1 LSGFSNTIL
10 SYSNELGITLSSLN
24 IPKAQEIS
32 GIERSIAN
40 ATDDKT
46 VNDDNDVEA
55 VNRDTI
61 QSNSTATSSN
71 HDTRTPW
78 DPRIYAVDA
87 LYCTDPNQKLSAW
100 VVPFSTESV
109 ATAFS
114 DLVFVGPQQLTDKIA
129 EKLKGTASSEKS
141 SSSKSTTDVETGTA
155 NNGSKESSA
164 GEKRVYSYV
173 KNPDDP
179 DYAIDPDVMGMQSLM
194 NPYSITRLAGAIRV
208 APESGGGLVFG
219 KSSNMLFDIR
229 DNRRFYDFSSQ
240 SGASG
245 EDTTADRLAVLDPT
259 TTNIIKYSNN
269 DP

>member
-1 LSGFSNTIL
+1 MGGFSNTIL
-10 SYSNELGITLSSLN
+10 SYSNELGTTLSSLN

-40 ATDDKT
+40 VTEDKT
-46 VNDDNDVEA
+46 ANEENDVEA
-55 VNRDTI
+55 VSRDMT
-61 QSNSTATSSN
+61 QSNSTSTSSD
-71 HDTRTPW
+71 HDTRVPW

-114 DLVFVGPQQLTDKIA
+114 DLVFVGPQQLTDAITQR
-129 EKLKGTASSEKS
+129 LGGTASQEKQ
-141 SSSKSTTDVETGTA
+141 SSSKSTADVETGTA
-155 NNGSKESSA
+155 NNRSEESSA
-164 GEKRVYSYV
+164 SGKRVYSYV
-173 KNPDDP
+173 KNSDDP

-208 APESGGGLVFG
+208 SPETGGGLVFG